1 MRRFFGTEKKGKIY
15 IEGEEYNHL
24 KNVLR
29 MNIGDELLVSLN
41 TEIEYACQ
49 IEKFGVGTAVCKII
63 GEKACEGNPRKN
75 IVIYQA
81 ITKRQKFEFIVQKA
95 TEIGITKIVPFVS
108 DFVIAKVTENKMER
122 LNSIAMNACKQCERT
137 IMPTIENPVKVD
149 DVIAA
154 FKDYDLVLF
163 ANERTDVG
171 EKIKNLDKCKNIAII
186 VGSEGGFSQKE
197 KEKFVEAGATSV
209 SLGRRIYRCET
220 ASVAMM
226 SLVSIL
232 SGN

>member
-1 MRRFFGTEKKGKIY
+1 MRRFFGVLEEESIFV
-15 IEGEEYNHL
+15 EGEEFNHL

-29 MNIGDELLVSLN
+29 LKVGAEILVSLN
-41 TEIEYACQ
+41 DEYTYACEIESF
-49 IEKFGVGTAVCKII
+49 EKGRARCKII
-63 GEKACEGNPRKN
+63 GKKICDANPRKN
-75 IVIYQA
+75 IVIFQA
-81 ITKRQKFEFIVQKA
+81 ITKRPKFEFIVQKA

-108 DFVIAKVTENKMER
+108 EYVIAKVTENKLER
-122 LNSIAMNACKQCERT
+122 LNSIAMNACKQCERS
-137 IMPTIENPVKVD
+137 IVPEIVD
-149 DVIAA
+149 AVSVNDVVNS
-154 FKDYDLVLF
+154 FKDFDLVLF
-163 ANERTDVG
+163 ANERTDKG
-171 EKIKNLDKCKNIAII
+171 EKIKALDKYNNIAII

-197 KEKFVEAGATSV
+197 KDKFVNAGAVSI